1 MGRPPAP
8 RSRVRALVALVDTA
22 LVAAALVATGEG
34 VRAQAPGMGQAPSGV
49 PGPGVHPPTASM
61 DERKRLFLLGD
72 VVEYQPGVSANPI
85 SVDALGWY
93 GGDLNRLWLRAEGDQ
108 STANRSGEF
117 RATVQYGHL
126 VRPYFDAVA
135 GLALDTRA
143 TAGGN
148 GIRSKRV
155 TRGMVAVGL
164 QGLAPYWIEFEPTFY
179 VSQKGDISARFT
191 GAFDLLFT
199 QRLILQPRV
208 EFNAAVQQVPEFG
221 TASGL
226 NDAALG
232 FRMRYEIRRQFAPYV
247 GVSWRRLTS
256 GTAVMARREGE
267 SVGPRTIVAGV
278 RVWR

>member
-1 MGRPPAP
+1 MRTTSVVARGTVR
-8 RSRVRALVALVDTA
+8 RALATA
-22 LVAAALVATGEG
+22 SLSIAVAAGAARG
-34 VRAQAPGMGQAPSGV
+34 QAPGTGQAPPGV
-49 PGPGVHPPTASM
+49 PGPGAHPPTATM

-72 VVEYQPGVSANPI
+72 VVEYQPGASANPI
-85 SVDALGWY
+85 SVDALSWY
-93 GGDLNRLWLRAEGDQ
+93 GGDVNRLWVRAEGEQ
-108 STANRSGEF
+108 STADRSGEF

-126 VRPYFDAVA
+126 VRPFFDAVA
-135 GLALDTRA
+135 GLAVDTRA

-148 GIRSKRV
+148 GARRA
-155 TRGMVAVGL
+155 TRAMVAVGL
-164 QGLAPYWIEFEPTFY
+164 QGLAPYWVEFEPTLY

-199 QRLILQPRV
+199 QRLILQPRL
-208 EFNAAVQQVPEFG
+208 EFNAAVQKVPEFG
-221 TASGL
+221 VGSGL

-232 FRMRYEIRRQFAPYV
+232 LRLRYEIRRQFAPYI
-247 GVSWRRLTS
+247 GVSWQRLTG